1 MSNSEF
7 KARALYDFVAEG
19 PNELTFK
26 ANEILTITSNAA
38 GNGWW

>member
-7 KARALYDFVAEG
+7 QARALYDFNAEG
-19 PNELTFK
+19 PNELSFR
-26 ANEILTITSNAA
+26 AGDILTITSNAA